1 MGEVGT
7 EEVRP
12 GPWIYSGK
20 CPGAQRSE
28 ERAPPPFPPQTVL
41 GALSPEVPEQ
51 SIEERWSQVV

>member
-12 GPWIYSGK
+12 GPWIYSVK

-41 GALSPEVPEQ
+41 GALSPKYL
-51 SIEERWSQVV
+51 SRA